1 MSRVMVV
8 TSGKGGVGKTTSS
21 ASLSAALAQAGQK
34 VVVID
39 FDVGL
44 RNLDLVMGA
53 ERRVVFDL
61 VNVVQGDAKLSQA
74 LIRDRRIETLSLLP
88 ASQTRD
94 KDALTEEGVGRV
106 IEELRGKFDWIV
118 CDSPAGI
125 DKGATLA
132 MRFADL
138 AVVVTNPEVSS
149 VRDSDRIIGMLDSK
163 TLRAERG
170 EKLEKHLL
178 LTRFDAARAARGEM
192 MKVEDVLEILAI
204 PLLGIIGE
212 SPDVLTA
219 SNVGCPVT
227 LHNPASPAARA
238 YTETARRLLGE
249 KIEVVA
255 PAERR
260 GFMSRLFGR
269 KAAAA

>member
-1 MSRVMVV
+1 MVV

-21 ASLSAALAQAGQK
+21 ASLGAALAQAGQN
-34 VVVID
+34 VVVVD

-61 VNVVQGDAKLSQA
+61 VNVVQGDAKLAQA
-74 LIRDRRIETLSLLP
+74 LIRDKRIETLSLLP

-106 IEELRGKFDWIV
+106 IEGLREKFDWIV

-163 TLRAERG
+163 TRCAENG
-170 EKLEKHLL
+170 DKLEKHLL
-178 LTRFDAARAARGEM
+178 LTRYDAARAARGEM

-204 PLLGIIGE
+204 PLLGIIAE

-219 SNVGCPVT
+219 SNMGCPIP
-227 LHNPASPAARA
+227 LHDPASAVARA
-238 YTETARRLLGE
+238 YTEATRRLLGE
-249 KIEVVA
+249 KIAVTA
-255 PAERR
+255 PGERR

-269 KAAAA
+269 RAIVA